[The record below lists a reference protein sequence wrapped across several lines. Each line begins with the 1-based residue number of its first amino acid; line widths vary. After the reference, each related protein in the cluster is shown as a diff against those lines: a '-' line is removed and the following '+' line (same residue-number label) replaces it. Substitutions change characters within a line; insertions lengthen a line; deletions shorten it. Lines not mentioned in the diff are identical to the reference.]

1 MGEAGPLIDLARFRL
16 GLIWG
21 KGWGVGEMLRV
32 GRGGGKGGREREEGR
47 AVSQADGQPRD
58 LPSDKTLQ
66 MWRSVLILS

>member
-1 MGEAGPLIDLARFRL
+1 MCT
-16 GLIWG
+16 
-21 KGWGVGEMLRV
+21 
-32 GRGGGKGGREREEGR
+32 RGGGGVLVVKGEERKREEGR

>member
-1 MGEAGPLIDLARFRL
+1 MRA
-16 GLIWG
+16 
-21 KGWGVGEMLRV
+21 RV
-32 GRGGGKGGREREEGR
+32 GLGGLVVKGEERKREEGR